1 MSNKVLKVKYKD
13 IFSNS
18 EINKRIEFPNHFDDL
33 IKWCQSFI
41 EIPDSDQYEFIE
53 ESTQKKISNDS
64 EYQLIKNQ
72 ISSKVT
78 KFLLKIV
85 KKDESSNFNL
95 LTSLNTYNNNLNKE
109 EFDNFEQSESKK
121 LYSLKNDSLNKNEN
135 ENDIKEPKT
144 EKGEFNNDSNNNNSE
159 NINSEKNINKS
170 NDENDM
176 NNNGNNFENELDSV
190 NSKIKD
196 SITLLVKEKMKKFE
210 DELIDEIYKNVSL
223 NSSKLIEQSKINS
236 SLSIINSNNNN
247 NLATHNNIKCSV
259 CNEIIKGE
267 LFKCSKC
274 KDFNLCSNCEEFND
288 HDESHIFIKIR
299 NPKDDKIELNEIP
312 QYKK

>member
-13 IFSNS
+13 PFSNQD
-18 EINKRIEFPNHFDDL
+18 INKRIEFPNHFDDL

-41 EIPDSDQYEFIE
+41 EIPESEQYEFIE

-85 KKDESSNFNL
+85 KKDESNNFNL
-95 LTSLNTYNNNLNKE
+95 LNSLNNNE
-109 EFDNFEQSESKK
+109 GFDNFEQSESKK

-135 ENDIKEPKT
+135 EKKEEISEKIT
-144 EKGEFNNDSNNNNSE
+144 EKDEFNNNSNSNE

-170 NDENDM
+170 NDENNM
-176 NNNGNNFENELDSV
+176 NNTNENNFENELDSV

-210 DELIDEIYKNVSL
+210 YELIDEIYKNVSL
-223 NSSKLIEQSKINS
+223 NSSKLIEQSKITS
-236 SLSIINSNNNN
+236 SLSIITTNNSN
-247 NLATHNNIKCSV
+247 NLATHNNIKCSI
-259 CNEIIKGE
+259 CKEIIKGE

-274 KDFNLCSNCEEFND
+274 KDFNLCSNCEEFNE

>member
-13 IFSNS
+13 PFSNS
-18 EINKRIEFPNHFDDL
+18 DINKRIEFPNHFDDL

-41 EIPDSDQYEFIE
+41 EIPESEQYEFIE

-95 LTSLNTYNNNLNKE
+95 LNSLNNNLNKE
-109 EFDNFEQSESKK
+109 GFDNFEQSESKK

-135 ENDIKEPKT
+135 EKKEEISEKIT
-144 EKGEFNNDSNNNNSE
+144 EKDEFNNNSNSNE

-170 NDENDM
+170 NDENNM
-176 NNNGNNFENELDSV
+176 NNNNENNFENELDSV

-223 NSSKLIEQSKINS
+223 NSSKLIEQSKISS
-236 SLSIINSNNNN
+236 SLSIISTNNSN
-247 NLATHNNIKCSV
+247 NLATHNNIKCSI
-259 CNEIIKGE
+259 CKEIIKGE

-274 KDFNLCSNCEEFND
+274 KDFNLCSNCEEFNE

>member
-13 IFSNS
+13 PFSNQD
-18 EINKRIEFPNHFDDL
+18 INKRIEFPNHFDDL

-41 EIPDSDQYEFIE
+41 EIPESEQYEFIE

-85 KKDESSNFNL
+85 KKDESNNFNL
-95 LTSLNTYNNNLNKE
+95 LNSLNSNLNKE
-109 EFDNFEQSESKK
+109 EFDNFEQSQSKK

-135 ENDIKEPKT
+135 EKKEEISEKIT
-144 EKGEFNNDSNNNNSE
+144 EKDEFNNNSNSNE

-170 NDENDM
+170 NDENNM
-176 NNNGNNFENELDSV
+176 NTNENNFENELDSV

-236 SLSIINSNNNN
+236 SLSIINTNNSN
-247 NLATHNNIKCSV
+247 NLATHNNIKCSI
-259 CNEIIKGE
+259 CKEIIKGE

-274 KDFNLCSNCEEFND
+274 KDFNLCSNCEEFNE